1 MSVSSAD
8 GDGVHLDDGRLV
20 TELKVVELRKELEMR
35 NLPKS
40 GNKKEL
46 TERLKKYLMSNGE
59 GAITSS
65 SHGGTPR
72 SSAHSSPVKSPEPME
87 NPLVARYRAT
97 QEELLRQA
105 RQEAEMNRTSSGGE
119 ETEVNANDLQGSQS
133 ENTTSSKKSAKR
145 DAPEAALVE
154 AEEAIIEDQKQ
165 PDQNDEPAI
174 LEPASE
180 KGDIVPEAAPE
191 KTEIEHTAEEF
202 ITQPDETVTDEKPS
216 AMELE
221 KSPVSAEEPAKSPT
235 PKEKVKEEIKEE
247 EGKSEPDNSR
257 SSSRSSSSADS
268 SATTP
273 AAASPKV
280 EASVTVNDENQE
292 TKYTSPA
299 ERRVPMETTEPAKA
313 NEVVSQKAVKQEDT
327 GAPEGVVVGAQD
339 ELDYEE
345 EEGENEG
352 SKKGVTTTQRPPRTK
367 RAPLVYTEG
376 GAVLN
381 EAAAASAADSAK
393 TVIKE
398 ETTTEPA
405 ENLTAQ
411 GLVRRRPAS
420 PPRNP
425 VSNLIH
431 IRQLKRPFTLK
442 QLQNLLKNFGTLVEE
457 DFWIDSIKSNCI
469 AKFESEEQAE
479 QAREGLHNAVWPTSS
494 DQSLIVEFSTD
505 EKLARRR
512 GEGGKVDDLGLKIIV
527 DNSKT
532 KDEPSPRDNR
542 IDSKESTEVRR
553 RAVTDESQRSP
564 GRKRKAADDGPTRTL
579 EDIFMKTKA
588 LPAIYYLPLTEEE
601 GNKRQLEKKN
611 AEATQFQAAA
621 ARPTRNEEG
630 EMIPRRVD
638 IGQSI
643 KRVFQKFE
651 GINLLRYFLKLVEEI
666 WQLSSEVL
674 LRHRNP
680 SSQLKPTP
688 TNTLFGFPNV
698 HALKFSQH
706 ISINVQKAIIQVDLD
721 VDHTEFS
728 NSLSVNMNSSIS
740 D

>member
-119 ETEVNANDLQGSQS
+119 ETEEKANDHPGSQS
-133 ENTTSSKKSAKR
+133 ENTTSSKKSAKK
-145 DAPEAALVE
+145 DAPEEALVE
-154 AEEAIIEDQKQ
+154 PKEADIEEQKQ

-174 LEPASE
+174 SEPVSE
-180 KGDIVPEAAPE
+180 KGDIAPEATPE
-191 KTEIEHTAEEF
+191 KTEIEHTGEEF
-202 ITQPDETVTDEKPS
+202 ITQPDETVSNEKQS

-221 KSPVSAEEPAKSPT
+221 KGPVPVEEPKKSPT
-235 PKEKVKEEIKEE
+235 PTEMVDKEIKEE
-247 EGKSEPDNSR
+247 KHELEDRQLLSR
-257 SSSRSSSSADS
+257 SPSAADS

-273 AAASPKV
+273 AAASPKY
-280 EASVTVNDENQE
+280 EGSVTIKDENQE
-292 TKYTSPA
+292 TKDTGPA
-299 ERRVPMETTEPAKA
+299 EREMPIIKTEPTKA
-313 NEVVSQKAVKQEDT
+313 DEVVFQEAADQEDM

-345 EEGENEG
+345 EEGDNEE
-352 SKKGVTTTQRPPRTK
+352 SKTGVTTTQRPPRTK
-367 RAPLVYTEG
+367 RAPHVYTEG
-376 GAVLN
+376 VTVVS

-393 TVIKE
+393 TVLKE
-398 ETTTEPA
+398 EITSEPA
-405 ENLTAQ
+405 ENFTAQ

-420 PPRNP
+420 PARNP
-425 VSNLIH
+425 VSKLIH
-431 IRQLKRPFTLK
+431 IRQLKRPFTVK
-442 QLQNLLKNFGTLVEE
+442 QLQTLLKNFGTIVEE

-469 AKFESEEQAE
+469 AKFELEEQAE
-479 QAREGLHNAVWPTSS
+479 QAREGLHNVVWPTSS

-505 EKLARRR
+505 EKLARRK

-532 KDEPSPRDNR
+532 NDEPSSRDNR
-542 IDSKESTEVRR
+542 IDSKESTEGHR

-564 GRKRKAADDGPTRTL
+564 SRKRKAVDDGPTRTL

-601 GNKRQLEKKN
+601 VSLHTDEHNKQKEKKKN
-611 AEATQFQAAA
+611 EASKPVASS
-621 ARPTRNEEG
+621 RNG
-630 EMIPRRVD
+630 VNRDRSPQRRRSSPVQGNRRSPDPKRGRRDDSPPRGYR
-638 IGQSI
+638 
-643 KRVFQKFE
+643 
-651 GINLLRYFLKLVEEI
+651 
-666 WQLSSEVL
+666 
-674 LRHRNP
+674 LRH
-680 SSQLKPTP
+680 
-688 TNTLFGFPNV
+688 
-698 HALKFSQH
+698 
-706 ISINVQKAIIQVDLD
+706 
-721 VDHTEFS
+721 
-728 NSLSVNMNSSIS
+728 
-740 D
+740 